1 MFKNYRI
8 PRENLLNK
16 NGDVTEDGKYV
27 TPFKD
32 HNKRF
37 AASLLALS
45 STRVAVILGSAFY
58 GTHSLVIA
66 IRYAAIRKQFGPNN
80 NEIPI
85 LEYQTHVS
93 FNLKNQEHPLIRQ

>member
-32 HNKRF
+32 LNKRF
-37 AASLLALS
+37 GASLLALS
-45 STRVAVILGSAFY
+45 KTRISIILGNEFY
-58 GTHSLVIA
+58 GMHSLVIA
-66 IRYAAIRKQFGPNN
+66 IRYAAIRKQFGPNK

-93 FNLKNQEHPLIRQ
+93 FNLRYQ